1 MNKQGLKG
9 GHTIFE
15 KYLGGPQHAQ
25 VASHKSRDFSCELYT
40 CTVRGFELV
49 TSSLTRSF
57 LTISPTQ
64 HI

>member
-1 MNKQGLKG
+1 M
-9 GHTIFE
+9 IFHA
-15 KYLGGPQHAQ
+15 KYMRTWVQ
-25 VASHKSRDFSCELYT
+25 
-40 CTVRGFELV
+40 GFELV